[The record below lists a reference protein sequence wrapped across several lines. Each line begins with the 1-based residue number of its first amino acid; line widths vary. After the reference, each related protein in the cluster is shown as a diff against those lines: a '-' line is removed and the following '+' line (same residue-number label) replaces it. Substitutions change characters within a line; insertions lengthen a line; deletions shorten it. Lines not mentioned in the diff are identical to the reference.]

1 MLKHRHSRGRDHATK
16 ILNVKYQIFKDF
28 ISSCAR
34 TTNCQRYYVGDTSQC
49 GLHNVVIDDRLSK
62 DGGRPS

>member
-16 ILNVKYQIFKDF
+16 ILNVKYSRDF
-28 ISSCAR
+28 ISSCAL

-49 GLHNVVIDDRLSK
+49 GLHDVDIDDRQTK